1 MRIWQTTINITRLIG
16 IAALALSTSFG
27 AQEIQASES
36 EVETLKTEIKR
47 LADEL
52 TGMTSD
58 KNCQTDQ
65 DCAAVG
71 IGHRPCGGPS
81 QYLVFSKL
89 KTNEI
94 KIKQIA
100 AQHRDAQRKVN
111 QLLGLISTCEFLP
124 EPPVA
129 CVDQQCAALTP

>member
-1 MRIWQTTINITRLIG
+1 MRQTTNNVTRLIG
-16 IAALALSTSFG
+16 TVVLAVSMSLG
-27 AQEIQASES
+27 AQEIHAGES
-36 EVETLKTEIKR
+36 GSETLKAEIKG

-52 TGMTSD
+52 NGMTKD
-58 KNCQTDQ
+58 KACQTSQ

-89 KTNEI
+89 KTDEAKLN
-94 KIKQIA
+94 QLA
-100 AQHRDAQRKVN
+100 AKHRDAQRKLN

-129 CVDQQCAALTP
+129 CVEQQCAESTR